1 MYTYFTSCIIRM
13 MDCESKQILFSR
25 DLRYMEHECGMA
37 PHYKSF
43 LERFMHEFS
52 SLKKVLQSEHFRD

>member
-25 DLRYMEHECGMA
+25 DLRYMEHGCGMA

-43 LERFMHEFS
+43 LVPVHA
-52 SLKKVLQSEHFRD
+52 